1 MANVGKN
8 IRILRTKK
16 GMTQDELAEKL
27 FVSRQTV
34 SNYENGKSN
43 PDIDMLM
50 KIAEVLDADA
60 NALIYGI
67 PVKPDT
73 KKERIKSLV
82 LLAVLACLGI
92 LLYHV
97 YSAAQDWLRET
108 YNSTPVMLLHN
119 LVFPGYYLLAGW
131 GLMYAAGCF
140 LHSKPF
146 SGRTPQIIHRILI
159 AVLSGSLILVL
170 PGCFLMVLDTFT
182 LMRLLNSH
190 TDFNFSAS
198 YFDLIPVWD
207 YFARNIFYCL
217 FRIPSFLFLLPGA
230 ALWITKP
237 RKGNES
243 CA

>member
-50 KIAEVLDADA
+50 KIAEFLDTDA

-73 KKERIKSLV
+73 KKERIRSLV

-92 LLYHV
+92 LLSHV
-97 YSAAQDWLRET
+97 YSAAQNLLRERLT
-108 YNSTPVMLLHN
+108 GSTGMQADLLKTKIWIPTQKNSSSS
-119 LVFPGYYLLAGW
+119 YL
-131 GLMYAAGCF
+131 M
-140 LHSKPF
+140 
-146 SGRTPQIIHRILI
+146 
-159 AVLSGSLILVL
+159 
-170 PGCFLMVLDTFT
+170 
-182 LMRLLNSH
+182 
-190 TDFNFSAS
+190 
-198 YFDLIPVWD
+198 
-207 YFARNIFYCL
+207 
-217 FRIPSFLFLLPGA
+217 
-230 ALWITKP
+230 
-237 RKGNES
+237 
-243 CA
+243 

>member
-73 KKERIKSLV
+73 KKERIRSLV

-92 LLYHV
+92 L
-97 YSAAQDWLRET
+97 
-108 YNSTPVMLLHN
+108 
-119 LVFPGYYLLAGW
+119 
-131 GLMYAAGCF
+131 
-140 LHSKPF
+140 

>member
-8 IRILRTKK
+8 IRVLRTKK

-50 KIAEVLDADA
+50 KIAEILNTDA

-82 LLAVLACLGI
+82 LLAILACLGI
-92 LLYHV
+92 LLYYV
-97 YSAAQDWLRET
+97 YSITQEWIRQT
-108 YNSTPVMLLHN
+108 YNSIPSMILHN
-119 LVFPGYYLLAGW
+119 LVFPCYYLLTGW
-131 GLMYAAGCF
+131 GVMRAAGCF
-140 LHSKPF
+140 LHARPF
-146 SGRTPQIIHRILI
+146 SGRTPQIIHRVLTAVLLGILI
-159 AVLSGSLILVL
+159 LIL
-170 PGCFLMVLDTFT
+170 PGCIAMVADSFT
-182 LMRLLNSH
+182 LMRLRNAEIDYS
-190 TDFNFSAS
+190 FSAS
-198 YFDLIPVWD
+198 YFDKIPVWD
-207 YFARNIFYCL
+207 YLARHIFYFL
-217 FRIPSFLFLLPGA
+217 LRIPPFLFLVPGA

-237 RKGNES
+237 RKF
-243 CA
+243 